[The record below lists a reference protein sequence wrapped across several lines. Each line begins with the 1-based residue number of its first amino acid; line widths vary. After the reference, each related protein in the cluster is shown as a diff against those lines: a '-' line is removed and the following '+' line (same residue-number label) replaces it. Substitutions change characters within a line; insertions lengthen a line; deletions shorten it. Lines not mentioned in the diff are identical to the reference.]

1 MLFGLICQNVFGP
14 DLKRVT
20 YSTFLASSQLLTM
33 SIVVIHF
40 CDSTGMWSLSGSESV
55 HVFLLFFFNVCIAVG
70 DPVIKRGEVGGG
82 AINLFYKSTFLCL
95 SQARAWI
102 SNVICYGF
110 SCVILV
116 QLR

>member
-1 MLFGLICQNVFGP
+1 MLFGLVCQNVFGP

-33 SIVVIHF
+33 SIIVIHF

-55 HVFLLFFFNVCIAVG
+55 HVFYCCFFMYVLLLEIQLSRGG
-70 DPVIKRGEVGGG
+70 D
-82 AINLFYKSTFLCL
+82 AINLFYTSTFLCL

-102 SNVICYGF
+102 SNVICYGL

>member
-40 CDSTGMWSLSGSESV
+40 CDSTGMWSLSGSCPC
-55 HVFLLFFFNVCIAVG
+55 FLLLFFYVCIAVG
-70 DPVIKRGEVGGG
+70 DPVIKRGG
-82 AINLFYKSTFLCL
+82 L
-95 SQARAWI
+95 
-102 SNVICYGF
+102 GF
-110 SCVILV
+110 H
-116 QLR
+116 